1 MLIKVIILSLCAEL
15 YFFDM
20 MDPKIEKVF
29 GVLNK
34 LLRCKDFKQQFYVDF
49 LIAAASENAEMMEKG
64 CLLGRTMSLSLLV
77 KDDFSDAKRVQ
88 SKIEEKIKMC
98 KSKSAYEKT
107 LQNLHMFQANHTNK
121 IVSLVKSLM
130 KKDTEI
136 VDDINSSLYECWES
150 KKMFFKKQ
158 NLELKDLF
166 ESCSE
171 MVMYYFRAVVI
182 FNVKKTSLA

>member
-1 MLIKVIILSLCAEL
+1 
-15 YFFDM
+15 M

-34 LLRCKDFKQQFYVDF
+34 LLRCKDFKRHFYVDF
-49 LIAAASENAEMMEKG
+49 LIASASENAEMMEKG
-64 CLLGRTMSLSLLV
+64 CLLGRIMSLSLLA
-77 KDDFSDAKRVQ
+77 KDDFSDYKRIQ
-88 SKIEEKIKMC
+88 SKIEDKIKMC
-98 KSKSAYEKT
+98 KTKSAYEKT
-107 LQNLHMFQANHTNK
+107 LQNLQTFQANHTNK

-130 KKDTEI
+130 KKDPQI
-136 VDDINSSLYECWES
+136 VDDINSSLFECWEA
-150 KKMFFKKQ
+150 KKRLFQKEGLQ
-158 NLELKDLF
+158 LKELF